1 MNASLKTINAKTA
14 EGCENCG
21 EWRLLNEI
29 GRGAYGVVYLAEASD
44 GRLAALKLCRR
55 AGTEEERYQRELRG
69 AKLYMS
75 VSASEGLVGMREVVE
90 EDWGFYSVMDLA
102 DDEFDRADAS
112 PESYRPK
119 TLAKVIEGEKALPL
133 KECVKLGIALA
144 NGLAAL
150 QRHHL
155 LHRDIKPGN
164 VIYIGGKPV
173 LSDPGL
179 LVEEAQAA
187 SLVGTPGYVPP
198 EKFTDS
204 ASDIYSL
211 GLTLKAASFGRSVE
225 DLDKGPAQEADSG
238 ARFFPAWWRILNKAT
253 DPDTSRRY
261 RSAKALLKDLQ
272 ALRRKAAVM
281 SIAKA
286 RATKIALAL
295 ILAIVA
301 SVIVVM
307 RRPQGKPTA
316 TDPFQEQMQ
325 FAKYI
330 GSVENWIDALTKEAF
345 GLNRIAARLCHEVE
359 TAADP
364 QKLEK
369 ENSFRAGWGISP
381 IQVSA
386 ETDVLRQNQPRL
398 VELKKQARDFATK
411 ICVERGR
418 FKRLMN
424 KAGKTGTSDGA
435 LRKSID
441 EIVAKAQNEMAEGTA
456 IENKIYSIGK
466 IIYGSEKWD
475 KELAPDWQGK
485 FDVNSGFGLTKDE
498 WDIFMKVQS
507 TLGIDW
513 GRNDLQALQ

>member
-1 MNASLKTINAKTA
+1 MNTSNKTINGEAA
-14 EGCENCG
+14 DARENCG
-21 EWRLLNEI
+21 EWRLLREI

-55 AGTEEERYQRELRG
+55 AGTEEERYARELRG

-75 VSASEGLVGMREVVE
+75 VSASEGLVRMREVVE
-90 EDWGFYSVMDLA
+90 TDWGFYSVMDLA

-261 RSAKALLKDLQ
+261 RSAKALLKDLL
-272 ALRRKAAVM
+272 ALRRKIAIA
-281 SIAKA
+281 SFAKSRTAKA
-286 RATKIALAL
+286 VYALAALCIVAVAAASIIAIKQIKNAANQANENAVQAKNGIVKQSAEIAEAKKTVSAFDAMAEESIRETLKGILPEDRIEDAVLQFKSHGRYSDWGGLEIKAKNRDAIESYMDIFKRDIEEIGTIDKAKAEQLQRSYDNLAEKIAGLDAKD
-295 ILAIVA
+295 A
-301 SVIVVM
+301 S
-307 RRPQGKPTA
+307 
-316 TDPFQEQMQ
+316 
-325 FAKYI
+325 
-330 GSVENWIDALTKEAF
+330 
-345 GLNRIAARLCHEVE
+345 
-359 TAADP
+359 
-364 QKLEK
+364 
-369 ENSFRAGWGISP
+369 
-381 IQVSA
+381 
-386 ETDVLRQNQPRL
+386 
-398 VELKKQARDFATK
+398 LKKEIILLHSKGKEKVLSGFDDKEEFGQARK
-411 ICVERGR
+411 IFEKRNSLFVEIYPQVEE
-418 FKRLMN
+418 F
-424 KAGKTGTSDGA
+424 SH
-435 LRKSID
+435 
-441 EIVAKAQNEMAEGTA
+441 IVWR
-456 IENKIYSIGK
+456 IHR
-466 IIYGSEKWD
+466 D
-475 KELAPDWQGK
+475 
-485 FDVNSGFGLTKDE
+485 
-498 WDIFMKVQS
+498 
-507 TLGIDW
+507 
-513 GRNDLQALQ
+513 

>member
-1 MNASLKTINAKTA
+1 MDYSQT
-14 EGCENCG
+14 ENDKAAREIEMCG
-21 EWRLLNEI
+21 KWRLLREI

-44 GRLAALKLCRR
+44 GRRAALKLCRR
-55 AGTEEERYQRELRG
+55 TGTEEERYARELRG

-102 DDEFDRADAS
+102 DDEFDREDAS
-112 PESYRPK
+112 SESYRPK

-133 KECVKLGIALA
+133 NECVKLGIALA
-144 NGLAAL
+144 NGLATL

-164 VIYIGGKPV
+164 VIYIDGKPV

-198 EKFTDS
+198 EQFTNS

-211 GLTLKAASFGRSVE
+211 GLTLKAASFGRRVE

-238 ARFFPAWWRILNKAT
+238 ARLFPAWWRILNKAT

-261 RSAKALLKDLQ
+261 RSAKALLKDLL
-272 ALRRKAAVM
+272 ALRRKAAVVT
-281 SIAKA
+281 IARA
-286 RATKIALAL
+286 RATKIVLAL

-301 SVIVVM
+301 SAIIVI
-307 RRPQGKPTA
+307 RRSPVESDKPTSQ
-316 TDPFQEQMQ
+316 DPLQEKAQ

-330 GSVENWIDALTKEAF
+330 RDAGIWIDGLTKEVL
-345 GLNRIAARLCHEVE
+345 GLNRIAVRLCHEVE

-369 ENSFRAGWGISP
+369 ENSFRAAWGSRP
-381 IQVSA
+381 IQVIA
-386 ETDVLRQNQPRL
+386 ETDELRQNQPRL
-398 VELKKQARDFATK
+398 LELKKLARDLATR
-411 ICVERGR
+411 IYVERGR
-418 FKRLMN
+418 LKRLISE
-424 KAGKTGTSDGA
+424 AGKTGASDGA
-435 LRKSID
+435 LQEKVD
-441 EIVAKAQNEMAEGTA
+441 EILEKGRKILSEGMALEQ
-456 IENKIYSIGK
+456 EIYRIGRMV
-466 IIYGSEKWD
+466 YGDEKWD
-475 KELAPDWQGK
+475 KECVPGWTGQ
-485 FDVNSGFGLTKDE
+485 FDINSGFGLTQNEISILLDAQRVSE
-498 WDIFMKVQS
+498 
-507 TLGIDW
+507 
-513 GRNDLQALQ
+513 

>member
-1 MNASLKTINAKTA
+1 
-14 EGCENCG
+14 
-21 EWRLLNEI
+21 
-29 GRGAYGVVYLAEASD
+29 
-44 GRLAALKLCRR
+44 
-55 AGTEEERYQRELRG
+55 
-69 AKLYMS
+69 
-75 VSASEGLVGMREVVE
+75 
-90 EDWGFYSVMDLA
+90 
-102 DDEFDRADAS
+102 
-112 PESYRPK
+112 
-119 TLAKVIEGEKALPL
+119 
-133 KECVKLGIALA
+133 
-144 NGLAAL
+144 
-150 QRHHL
+150 
-155 LHRDIKPGN
+155 
-164 VIYIGGKPV
+164 
-173 LSDPGL
+173 
-179 LVEEAQAA
+179 
-187 SLVGTPGYVPP
+187 
-198 EKFTDS
+198 
-204 ASDIYSL
+204 
-211 GLTLKAASFGRSVE
+211 
-225 DLDKGPAQEADSG
+225 
-238 ARFFPAWWRILNKAT
+238 
-253 DPDTSRRY
+253 
-261 RSAKALLKDLQ
+261 
-272 ALRRKAAVM
+272 
-281 SIAKA
+281 A

-316 TDPFQEQMQ
+316 PDPFQEQMQ

-345 GLNRIAARLCHEVE
+345 GLNRIAARLCYEVE

-369 ENSFRAGWGISP
+369 ENSFRAGLGISP

-418 FKRLMN
+418 FKRLISE
-424 KAGKTGTSDGA
+424 AGKTGTSDGA

-441 EIVAKAQNEMAEGTA
+441 GIVAKAQNEMAEGTA
-456 IENKIYSIGK
+456 IEKKIYSIGK

-513 GRNDLQALQ
+513 GRNDLQTFQ

>member
-1 MNASLKTINAKTA
+1 MNASRNT
-14 EGCENCG
+14 ENIEASDAREKCG
-21 EWRLLNEI
+21 EWRLLREI
-29 GRGAYGVVYLAEASD
+29 GRGAYGTVYLAEGPD
-44 GRLAALKLCRR
+44 GRLAAVKVCRR
-55 AGTEEERYQRELRG
+55 DGTEEERYQRELRG

-75 VSASEGLVGMREVVE
+75 VSQSEGLVRMREVVE

-133 KECVKLGIALA
+133 KECVKLGIVLA
-144 NGLAAL
+144 EGLAAL
-150 QRHHL
+150 QRRHL

-179 LVEEAQAA
+179 LVEEAQAT

-211 GLTLKAASFGRSVE
+211 GLTLKAASFGRRVE
-225 DLDKGPAQEADSG
+225 DLDKGPAQEADTG
-238 ARFFPAWWRILNKAT
+238 ARFFPSWWRILNKAT

-261 RSAKALLKDLQ
+261 RSAKALLKDLL

-281 SIAKA
+281 SIART

-295 ILAIVA
+295 VLAIVA
-301 SVIVVM
+301 SAIVVM
-307 RRPQGKPTA
+307 RRPQVESDKPPA
-316 TDPFQEQMQ
+316 PDPFQEQVQ
-325 FAKYI
+325 FAKHI

-345 GLNRIAARLCHEVE
+345 GLNRIAVRLCHEVE

-364 QKLEK
+364 KKLEK
-369 ENSFRAGWGISP
+369 ENDFRAAWGIRP
-381 IQVSA
+381 VQVSA
-386 ETDVLRQNQPRL
+386 ETDVLRQHQPRL
-398 VELKKQARDFATK
+398 LELKKQARDLATK

-441 EIVAKAQNEMAEGTA
+441 EIVAKVQNEMAEGIA
-456 IENKIYSIGK
+456 VEKEIYSIGK

-485 FDVNSGFGLTKDE
+485 FNINSGFGLTKDE
-498 WDIFMKVQS
+498 WDIFMEAQS
-507 TLGIDW
+507 SLGIDW
-513 GRNDLQALQ
+513 GAE

>member
-1 MNASLKTINAKTA
+1 MNASLKTENIEASDVR
-14 EGCENCG
+14 ENCG
-21 EWRLLNEI
+21 DWRLLREI

-55 AGTEEERYQRELRG
+55 AGTEDERYARELRG

-75 VSASEGLVGMREVVE
+75 VSASEGLVGMRGVVE

-144 NGLAAL
+144 EGLAAL

-164 VIYIGGKPV
+164 VIYIDGKPV

-187 SLVGTPGYVPP
+187 SLVGTPSYVPP

-261 RSAKALLKDLQ
+261 RSAKALLKDLL

-295 ILAIVA
+295 VMAIVA
-301 SVIVVM
+301 SVIIVI
-307 RRPQGKPTA
+307 RRSQVESDKPTA
-316 TDPFQEQMQ
+316 PDPFQEQLQ

-330 GSVENWIDALTKEAF
+330 GNTGNWIDALTKEAF
-345 GLNRIAARLCHEVE
+345 GLNRIATRLCHEVE

-369 ENSFRAGWGISP
+369 ENSFRAAWGSRP

-418 FKRLMN
+418 FKRLTS
-424 KAGKTGTSDGA
+424 KAGKTGASDGA

-441 EIVAKAQNEMAEGTA
+441 EIVAKVQNEMAEGIA
-456 IENKIYSIGK
+456 VEKEIYNIGK
-466 IIYGSEKWD
+466 IVYGSEKWD
-475 KELAPDWQGK
+475 KELAPNWQGK
-485 FDVNSGFGLTKDE
+485 FNINSGFGLTKGE
-498 WDIFMKVQS
+498 WDIFMKAQS
-507 TLGIDW
+507 TLGID
-513 GRNDLQALQ
+513 

>member
-1 MNASLKTINAKTA
+1 MNTSNKTINGEAA
-14 EGCENCG
+14 DARENCG
-21 EWRLLNEI
+21 EWRLLREI

-44 GRLAALKLCRR
+44 GELAAVKVCRR
-55 AGTEEERYQRELRG
+55 DAVGDERYERELRG
-69 AKLYMS
+69 AKLYR
-75 VSASEGLVGMREVVE
+75 AIPPQEGLVRMRELVE
-90 EDWGFYSVMDLA
+90 TEWGFYTVMDLA

-144 NGLAAL
+144 GGLAAL

-261 RSAKALLKDLQ
+261 RSAKALLKDLL

-286 RATKIALAL
+286 RTTKIALAL
-295 ILAIVA
+295 VMAIVA

-307 RRPQGKPTA
+307 RRPHKPTA
-316 TDPFQEQMQ
+316 PDPFEEQLQ

-330 GSVENWIDALTKEAF
+330 GKTGNWIEALTKEAL
-345 GLNRIAARLCHEVE
+345 GLNRIATRLCHEVE

-369 ENSFRAGWGISP
+369 ENNFRAGWGIGP

-411 ICVERGR
+411 ICVERGL

-424 KAGKTGTSDGA
+424 KAGKTVTFDDA

-441 EIVAKAQNEMAEGTA
+441 EIVAKTQNEMAEGIA
-456 IENKIYSIGK
+456 IEKEIYSIGQ

-475 KELAPDWQGK
+475 KELAPNWQGK
-485 FDVNSGFGLTKDE
+485 FNINSGFGLTKDE
-498 WDIFMKVQS
+498 WDIFMKAQS
-507 TLGIDW
+507 ALGID
-513 GRNDLQALQ
+513 

>member
-1 MNASLKTINAKTA
+1 MNTSLKTINTKTA
-14 EGCENCG
+14 EGCEKCG
-21 EWRLLNEI
+21 EWRLLREI
-29 GRGAYGVVYLAEASD
+29 GRGAYGVVYLAEASG

-55 AGTEEERYQRELRG
+55 AGTEKERYARELRG

-144 NGLAAL
+144 KGLAVL

-179 LVEEAQAA
+179 LVEEAQAS

-211 GLTLKAASFGRSVE
+211 GLTLKAASFGRRVE
-225 DLDKGPAQEADSG
+225 DLDKGPAQEADTG
-238 ARFFPAWWRILNKAT
+238 APFFPAWWRILNKAT

-281 SIAKA
+281 SIARA
-286 RATKIALAL
+286 HATKIALAL

-307 RRPQGKPTA
+307 RRPHKPTA
-316 TDPFQEQMQ
+316 PNPFPEQMQ

-330 GSVENWIDALTKEAF
+330 LSTRNWIDALTKEAF
-345 GLNRIAARLCHEVE
+345 GLNRIATRLCHEVE

-418 FKRLMN
+418 FKRLIS
-424 KAGKTGTSDGA
+424 KAGKAGTSDGA

-441 EIVAKAQNEMAEGTA
+441 EIVAKVQNEMAQGIAVEK
-456 IENKIYSIGK
+456 EIYSIGK
-466 IIYGSEKWD
+466 IVYGSEKWD
-475 KELAPDWQGK
+475 KELAPDWQGN
-485 FDVNSGFGLTKDE
+485 FDINSGFGLTKDE
-498 WDIFMKVQS
+498 WDIFKKATS
-507 TLGIDW
+507 ILGIDW
-513 GRNDLQALQ
+513 GAVK